1 MKRLFLSLLAALT
14 VMLCSAQAKYTD
26 FKLKDVSGKEHS
38 FKEYVKKGKK
48 NYVLI
53 DFWASWCGPCCR
65 EMPNIKEAY
74 DKYHKKGFQIVG
86 VSLDFKAD
94 AWKRAIE
101 KYEMTWPQLS
111 DLQGWKSTAASKYDV
126 NSIPYTVLVDGDG
139 KIVATGLRG
148 AALQKKLKQI
158 YGF

>member
-1 MKRLFLSLLAALT
+1 MEKGDTADSWKAA
-14 VMLCSAQAKYTD
+14 
-26 FKLKDVSGKEHS
+26 
-38 FKEYVKKGKK
+38 
-48 NYVLI
+48 
-53 DFWASWCGPCCR
+53 
-65 EMPNIKEAY
+65 IKELNMPW
-74 DKYHKKGFQIVG
+74 HHI
-86 VSLDFKAD
+86 
-94 AWKRAIE
+94 
-101 KYEMTWPQLS
+101 S

>member
-1 MKRLFLSLLAALT
+1 
-14 VMLCSAQAKYTD
+14 
-26 FKLKDVSGKEHS
+26 
-38 FKEYVKKGKK
+38 
-48 NYVLI
+48 
-53 DFWASWCGPCCR
+53 
-65 EMPNIKEAY
+65 MPNIKEAY

>member
-1 MKRLFLSLLAALT
+1 MSLFAALT

-26 FKLKDVSGKEHS
+26 FRLKDVSGKEHS

-101 KYEMTWPQLS
+101 KIRDDM
-111 DLQGWKSTAASKYDV
+111 AATFRPSGMEEYGSQQV
-126 NSIPYTVLVDGDG
+126 
-139 KIVATGLRG
+139 RR
-148 AALQKKLKQI
+148 KLHSVHCSCRR
-158 YGF
+158 

>member
-1 MKRLFLSLLAALT
+1 MKRLFLSLFAALT

-26 FKLKDVSGKEHS
+26 FRLKDVSGKEHS

-101 KYEMTWPQLS
+101 
-111 DLQGWKSTAASKYDV
+111 
-126 NSIPYTVLVDGDG
+126 
-139 KIVATGLRG
+139 
-148 AALQKKLKQI
+148 
-158 YGF
+158 